1 MFETLAAGGWIMGL
15 IGLLSLAMVTI
26 AIERAVAL
34 RRPKVI
40 AAPVVRL
47 IDEYG
52 PRTDPNQALTLC
64 QRHKGPLA
72 RITGECIHARH
83 LAQPQITEIMH
94 ATGRA
99 QLTGLERGMTVLEI
113 IAQVSPLLGLLGT
126 VLGMIDV
133 FDAITAE
140 GVGNAQVLSLGI
152 KKALVTTVGGLTVA
166 IPALAA
172 YSVLMKRIDD
182 YGTELHERATTFIV
196 RLTAAERERR
206 AAQGK

>member
-1 MFETLAAGGWIMGL
+1 MFETLAAGGWIMAL
-15 IGLLSLAMVTI
+15 IGLLSLAGLTI
-26 AIERAVAL
+26 AIERTAAL

-40 AAPVVRL
+40 AAPVMRL

-52 PRTDPNQALTLC
+52 PRTDPNQALALC
-64 QRHKGPLA
+64 KRHKGPLA
-72 RITGECIHARH
+72 RIAEECIQARH
-83 LAQPQITEIMH
+83 LAQPQTTEIMH
-94 ATGRA
+94 ATGRT
-99 QLTGLERGMTVLEI
+99 QLTSLERGMTILEI

-152 KKALVTTVGGLTVA
+152 KKALVTTVGGLVVA

-182 YGTELHERATTFIV
+182 YGTELHERATAFIV
-196 RLTAAERERR
+196 RLVASERQRKE
-206 AAQGK
+206 A